1 MSALI
6 NGISPRSL
14 LVLVLAI
21 SSNCVVFGLHL
32 SSQGIPAGSSQD
44 LSSANAE
51 KELRETKAYLQ
62 AGRTIAALQLV
73 RKISAANPQDVQLH
87 FTLAMLLTEAN
98 QLRAAQHELETA
110 QAWRQQAF
118 EILSSL
124 GKTYFLNREYSKADL
139 VLKPALNLR
148 SDS

>member
-6 NGISPRSL
+6 NGMSPRSL

-32 SSQGIPAGSSQD
+32 STQGIPGGSFQD
-44 LSSANAE
+44 LSSANSE
-51 KELRETKAYLQ
+51 KELRQTRAYLE

-98 QLRAAQHELETA
+98 QVRAAQHELEIA
-110 QAWRQQAF
+110 QALQPQAF
-118 EILSSL
+118 
-124 GKTYFLNREYSKADL
+124 
-139 VLKPALNLR
+139 
-148 SDS
+148 